1 MQCTAVQCKGKLCA
15 NDWIQWDF
23 THYTILWMHYALL
36 KWGRVS
42 LTSVDWD
49 NRLHTNNYQN
59 DRKVGRRSQ
68 GKTANT
74 ASSQKEIPSLSPP
87 SPILDLLHCNAENGC
102 KVEDDILEKKSR
114 EQNRQHWRVFKRMR
128 SNKCSGEFDRARW
141 KSLLEKEHRCDNGL
155 GEKSNIPI
163 PPDSNSWI
171 NLHPGW
177 SVLPGRRPERGPA
190 VDNLKSTGRRCAS
203 SNIWVAN
210 PKEIS
215 ENINSG

>member
-1 MQCTAVQCKGKLCA
+1 MQCNARANYAQ

-74 ASSQKEIPSLSPP
+74 ASSQKEIPSLSHP
-87 SPILDLLHCNAENGC
+87 SSILDLLHCNAENGC

-141 KSLLEKEHRCDNGL
+141 KSLLEKEHRTGAIMGWVKNQIFQ
-155 GEKSNIPI
+155 S
-163 PPDSNSWI
+163 PPRFQFLNKFASR
-171 NLHPGW
+171 LVRVAGAETRA
-177 SVLPGRRPERGPA
+177 G
-190 VDNLKSTGRRCAS
+190 AS
-203 SNIWVAN
+203 S
-210 PKEIS
+210 
-215 ENINSG
+215 G